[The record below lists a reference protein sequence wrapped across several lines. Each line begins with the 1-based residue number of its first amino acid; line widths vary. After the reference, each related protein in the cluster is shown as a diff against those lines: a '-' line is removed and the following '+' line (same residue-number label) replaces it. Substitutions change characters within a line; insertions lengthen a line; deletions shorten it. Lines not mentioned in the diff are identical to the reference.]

1 MRPTPIRTRS
11 ILRFADCVKHMVVNL
26 SKMMMGCINLGGYK
40 VISFDK
46 IPSTQTFA
54 LNMVAQSRASDHTV
68 IVAQAQSA
76 GRGRYRRTWVSHHG
90 NVYASFIF
98 NAAERD
104 PRIAY
109 SVAVAVAETII
120 SYGIVPQIKW
130 PNDILIDG
138 AKVCGILIEYAGP
151 FVIVGIGVN
160 IKTNPTV
167 DAYRT
172 TRMDKYVSDIS
183 VTDFLGRLMRQLD
196 TWMVRDFASVRG
208 RWMDLATAINTTVKY
223 RGANVEL
230 IEINRDGALVLR
242 DGTKYFLAWGDE
254 IGV

>member
-1 MRPTPIRTRS
+1 
-11 ILRFADCVKHMVVNL
+11 
-26 SKMMMGCINLGGYK
+26 LGGYK

-54 LNMVAQSRASDHTV
+54 LNMVASGHASDHTA
-68 IVAQAQSA
+68 IVARAQSA

-90 NVYASFIF
+90 NLYVSFIF
-98 NAAERD
+98 NAIDRD

-109 SVAVAVAETII
+109 SVAVAVAETIL
-120 SYGIVPQIKW
+120 SYGITPKIKW

-138 AKVCGILIEYAGP
+138 DKVCGILIEYAGP
-151 FVIVGIGVN
+151 FVIIGIGVN

-167 DAYRT
+167 EQYKT
-172 TRMDKYVSDIS
+172 TRLDKYVADIS

-196 TWMVRDFASVRG
+196 AWMSRDFVVVRN
-208 RWMDLATAINTTVKY
+208 RWMELAVALNRTVKY
-223 RGANVEL
+223 RGANVQL
-230 IEINRDGALVLR
+230 IEINTDGALVLR
-242 DGTKYFLAWGDE
+242 DGAQYFLAWGDE